1 MNINIDEAVEDLTK
15 AALDGEI
22 NSVAMSGSG
31 LLKLLFTAILLS
43 HPIHHELVD
52 QMPEPM

>member
-15 AALDGEI
+15 AVLDGEI

-31 LLKLLFTAILLS
+31 LLKVLLTAILMS
-43 HPIHHELVD
+43 HPIHHELTE
-52 QMPEPM
+52 QMPERM